1 MNPSRRQFIK
11 QSAVAAALPFIPVDQ
26 AAALSTPTAEM
37 PKFSIFSKH
46 LQFLNYTEAA
56 SVAAEL
62 GFDGLDW
69 TVRPNGH
76 VLPDRVET
84 DLPKMVDAVK
94 KAGLSTSMMTTA
106 VGDSNDATD
115 RRLLKTAAGLGFRYY
130 RMNWYRYLPDKPMP
144 ETLQAY
150 AQKMIGLGKL
160 NKELNL
166 VGCYQNHS
174 GELVGGSVW
183 EIWEML
189 KNADPQHT
197 GVQYDIRH
205 ATVEGGLS
213 WKNGLRLLESRVK
226 TIALKDFR
234 WTKKNGRWE
243 VENTPIGEGMIDFT
257 TYFQLLKKY
266 QIQVPI
272 SVHLEYPLGGAEN
285 GATNITVD
293 KKIVFEAMKRDLNKL
308 KQLWQAA

>member
-1 MNPSRRQFIK
+1 MNISRREFIK
-11 QSAVAAALPFIPVDQ
+11 QSAVAAALPFVAVEQ
-26 AAALSTPTAEM
+26 ATASPTAEM

-56 SVAAEL
+56 SVAAEM

-76 VLPDRVET
+76 VVPERVET
-84 DLPKMVDAVK
+84 DLPKVVDAVK
-94 KAGLSTSMMTTA
+94 KAGLSTIMMTTA

-115 RRLLKTAAGLGFRYY
+115 QRLLKTAAGLGFRYY
-130 RMNWYRYLPDKPMP
+130 RMNWYRYLPDKSMP
-144 ETLQAY
+144 DTLHEY
-150 AQKMIGLGKL
+150 EQKMIGLGKL

-166 VGCYQNHS
+166 IGCYQNHS

-183 EIWEML
+183 EIWQML
-189 KNADPQHT
+189 KNADPQFT

-234 WTKKNGRWE
+234 WAKKNGRWE
-243 VENTPIGEGMIDFT
+243 PENTPIGEGMIDFT

-266 QIQVPI
+266 QVQVPI

-285 GATNITVD
+285 GATSITVD
-293 KKIVFEAMKRDLNKL
+293 KKVVFEAMRRDLTKL

>member
-1 MNPSRRQFIK
+1 MNPSRREFIK
-11 QSAVAAALPFIPVDQ
+11 QSALATALPLLPVDQ
-26 AAALSTPTAEM
+26 IIASTGPTAEM

-46 LQFLNYTEAA
+46 LQFLAYTDAA

-84 DLPKMVDAVK
+84 DLPKVVDAVK

-106 VGDSNDATD
+106 VGDSADTTD
-115 RRLLKTAAGLGFRYY
+115 QRLLRTAAGLGFRYY
-130 RMNWYRYLPDKPMP
+130 RMNWYRYLPDKSMP

-226 TIALKDFR
+226 TIVLKDFR

-243 VENTPIGEGMIDFT
+243 VENTPIGDGMIDFT

-285 GATNITVD
+285 GANRITVD
-293 KKIVFEAMKRDLNKL
+293 KKLVFEAMKRDLAKL

>member
-1 MNPSRRQFIK
+1 
-11 QSAVAAALPFIPVDQ
+11 
-26 AAALSTPTAEM
+26 M